1 MTLNKAIT
9 NEIMTAEQAKESREL
24 VRKMIATEIKGES
37 QVGELFEIFKPA
49 IHQHDEAQFKAFQTA
64 FVNAAGFK
72 NAKEMSKQ
80 PGCGRINVTLSEF
93 KRYCKDFAGA
103 PESYT
108 EMKDEIKAA
117 SDAAKAE
124 KKPSKPSA
132 GGSGE
137 GEGEGE
143 ESTDTGAPSGLVNP
157 VLIEFFNKAA
167 MASPEDQAQI
177 AKQLL
182 AALK

>member
-1 MTLNKAIT
+1 MKLNKAIA
-9 NEIMTAEQAKESREL
+9 NEIMTAEQAKASREL
-24 VRKMIATEIKGES
+24 VRKMIANETKAKI
-37 QVGELFEIFKPA
+37 QMAELFEIFKPA
-49 IHQHDEAQFKAFQTA
+49 IHGHDEAQFKAFQTA

-72 NAKEMSKQ
+72 NASEMSKQ
-80 PGCGRINVTLSEF
+80 DGCARIGVTLSEF
-93 KRYCKDFAGA
+93 KKYCKDFTGS
-103 PESYT
+103 PECYVD
-108 EMKDEIKAA
+108 MVAEIKAA
-117 SDAAKAE
+117 REATKAE
-124 KKPSKPSA
+124 KKPSKA
-132 GGSGE
+132 EGGSGE
-137 GEGEGE
+137 GEE

>member
-1 MTLNKAIT
+1 MKLNKAIA
-9 NEIMTAEQAKESREL
+9 NEIMTAEQAKASREL
-24 VRKMIATEIKGES
+24 VRKMIANETKAKI
-37 QVGELFEIFKPA
+37 QMAELFEIFKPA
-49 IHQHDEAQFKAFQTA
+49 IHGHDEAQFKAFQTA

-72 NAKEMSKQ
+72 NASEMSKQ
-80 PGCGRINVTLSEF
+80 EGCTRIGVTLSEF
-93 KRYCKDFAGA
+93 KKYCKDFTGS
-103 PESYT
+103 PECYVD
-108 EMKDEIKAA
+108 MVAEIKAA
-117 SDAAKAE
+117 REATKAE
-124 KKPSKPSA
+124 KKPSKAS

-137 GEGEGE
+137 GEQE
-143 ESTDTGAPSGLVNP
+143 ESTDTGAPSGLVDP

>member
-1 MTLNKAIT
+1 MTLNKAI
-9 NEIMTAEQAKESREL
+9 NNDIMTAEQAKESREL
-24 VRKMIATEIKGES
+24 VRKMIANETKAQI
-37 QVGELFEIFKPA
+37 QMAELFEIFKPA
-49 IHQHDEAQFKAFQTA
+49 IHGHDEAQFKAFQTA

-72 NAKEMSKQ
+72 NASEMSKQ
-80 PGCGRINVTLSEF
+80 NGCTRISVTLSEF
-93 KRYCKDFAGA
+93 KKYCKDFTGS
-103 PESYT
+103 PDCYVDMIE
-108 EMKDEIKAA
+108 EIKAA
-117 SDAAKAE
+117 RAATKAE

-137 GEGEGE
+137 GEGE
-143 ESTDTGAPSGLVNP
+143 ESTDTGAPSGLVDP

>member
-1 MTLNKAIT
+1 MKLNKAIA
-9 NEIMTAEQAKESREL
+9 NEIMTAEQVKASREL
-24 VRKMIATEIKGES
+24 VRKMIANETKAKI
-37 QVGELFEIFKPA
+37 QMAELFEIFKPA
-49 IHQHDEAQFKAFQTA
+49 IHGHDEAQFKAFQTA

-72 NAKEMSKQ
+72 NASEMSKQ
-80 PGCGRINVTLSEF
+80 DGCARIGVTLSEF
-93 KRYCKDFAGA
+93 KKYCKDFAGS
-103 PESYT
+103 PECYVD
-108 EMKDEIKAA
+108 MVAEIKAA
-117 SDAAKAE
+117 REATKAE
-124 KKPSKPSA
+124 KKPSNA
-132 GGSGE
+132 GG

-167 MASPEDQAQI
+167 MASPEQQAQI

>member
-1 MTLNKAIT
+1 MKLNKAIA
-9 NEIMTAEQAKESREL
+9 NEIMTAEQVKASREL
-24 VRKMIATEIKGES
+24 VRKMIANETKAKI
-37 QVGELFEIFKPA
+37 QMAELFEIFKPA
-49 IHQHDEAQFKAFQTA
+49 IHGHDEAQFKAFQTA

-72 NAKEMSKQ
+72 NASEMSKQ
-80 PGCGRINVTLSEF
+80 DGCTRIGVTLSEF
-93 KRYCKDFAGA
+93 KKYCKDFAGS
-103 PESYT
+103 PECYVD
-108 EMKDEIKAA
+108 MVAEIKAA
-117 SDAAKAE
+117 REATKAE
-124 KKPSKPSA
+124 KKPSNA
-132 GGSGE
+132 GG

-167 MASPEDQAQI
+167 MASPEQQAQI